1 MSRNPFLD
9 DDVEIDYGL
18 KTEDVVIRPR
28 APKPS
33 PAPNPNPN
41 PSNSGI
47 ITIVSYKGLEFEPLS
62 PRNGAEKELPTYD
75 ASLARLRQ
83 EKYERHASPSEAFSL
98 IEDNLEGKLS
108 GALKAVADDMLSS
121 YGEWLS
127 MAFERKGDLLIA
139 YLHPEGIVWDG
150 KTYVKQNT
158 FKCDSK
164 QNFNIAGKKSN
175 EWISL
180 QEFDDDF
187 SLLVYSRK
195 FADLPQVMREGNAN
209 ISKAHVA
216 LPADGTAWPVGRVNG
231 DRFGI
236 GCDCSSRASRGVRS
250 ASPAGHAVA
259 SGASQGAAG
268 AGGNP

>member
-1 MSRNPFLD
+1 MSKNPFLD

-18 KTEDVVIRPR
+18 KAEDVVIRPR
-28 APKPS
+28 VPKPS
-33 PAPNPNPN
+33 PAPNPNQG
-41 PSNSGI
+41 NSGI
-47 ITIVSYKGLEFEPLS
+47 TQGIITPALYKGLEFEPLA
-62 PRNGAEKELPTYD
+62 PRNGKEKELPTYD

-108 GALKAVADDMLSS
+108 GALKAVADDMMSS

-150 KTYVKQNT
+150 SKYVKQNT
-158 FKCDSK
+158 FKSDSE
-164 QNFNIAGKKSN
+164 QRFNIAGKKSN
-175 EWISL
+175 EWIPL
-180 QEFDDDF
+180 QEFGDDF

-216 LPADGTAWPVGRVNG
+216 LPVDGTA
-231 DRFGI
+231 
-236 GCDCSSRASRGVRS
+236 
-250 ASPAGHAVA
+250 
-259 SGASQGAAG
+259 
-268 AGGNP
+268 

>member
-1 MSRNPFLD
+1 MNKNPFLD

-18 KTEDVVIRPR
+18 KAEDVVIRPR

-33 PAPNPNPN
+33 PAPNPNQG
-41 PSNSGI
+41 NSGI
-47 ITIVSYKGLEFEPLS
+47 IIPALYKGVEFEPLA
-62 PRNGAEKELPTYD
+62 PMKGKEKALLTFD
-75 ASLARLRQ
+75 LSLTRLRQ

-139 YLHPEGIVWDG
+139 YLHPEGIVWD
-150 KTYVKQNT
+150 KNSNKYVKQNN
-158 FKCDSK
+158 FKYDSA

-175 EWISL
+175 EWIPL
-180 QEFDDDF
+180 QDFGDDF
-187 SLLVYSRK
+187 SLLAYSRK

-209 ISKAHVA
+209 ISKAHVY
-216 LPADGTAWPVGRVNG
+216 LPKDGTAWSVVPRRLRVRHRLRLLG
-231 DRFGI
+231 VAWGTVREPR
-236 GCDCSSRASRGVRS
+236 RAKWTSERS
-250 ASPAGHAVA
+250 VA
-259 SGASQGAAG
+259 E
-268 AGGNP
+268 

>member
-1 MSRNPFLD
+1 M
-9 DDVEIDYGL
+9 
-18 KTEDVVIRPR
+18 
-28 APKPS
+28 
-33 PAPNPNPN
+33 
-41 PSNSGI
+41 
-47 ITIVSYKGLEFEPLS
+47 S

-150 KTYVKQNT
+150 SKYVKQNT
-158 FKCDSK
+158 FKSDSE
-164 QNFNIAGKKSN
+164 QRFNIAGKKSN

-180 QEFDDDF
+180 QEFSDDF
-187 SLLVYSRK
+187 SLLAYSRK

-209 ISKAHVA
+209 ISKAHVY
-216 LPADGTAWPVGRVNG
+216 LPKDGTAGMLVPQLLQLRVQHQQ
-231 DRFGI
+231 RLL
-236 GCDCSSRASRGVRS
+236 R
-250 ASPAGHAVA
+250 
-259 SGASQGAAG
+259 
-268 AGGNP
+268 